1 MIGPDGQEYDP
12 NNPGMACESVNDR
25 VALAFFIG
33 SIFAA
38 SFILSRSTSN
48 YQYLWW
54 VGGGQPNI
62 IILFYKSLF
71 VNEFPW
77 LQGPYVSR
85 GQEM

>member
-48 YQYLWW
+48 YQYLW
-54 VGGGQPNI
+54 
-62 IILFYKSLF
+62 
-71 VNEFPW
+71 
-77 LQGPYVSR
+77 
-85 GQEM
+85 